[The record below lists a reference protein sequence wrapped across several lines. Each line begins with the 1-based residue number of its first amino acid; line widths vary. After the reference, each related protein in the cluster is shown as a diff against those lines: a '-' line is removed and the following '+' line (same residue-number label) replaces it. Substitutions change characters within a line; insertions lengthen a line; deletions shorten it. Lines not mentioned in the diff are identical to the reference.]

1 MAHRALKTFPYTFI
15 PHNALDT
22 AVAADQRDTYA
33 RRFTALGDPLADA
46 VVEMARRR
54 PAGEGRAMF
63 EQALTQGIDTVS
75 DPPPELTAFFRG
87 VETPYWADADQLD
100 LAARVIGRTG
110 PLGLAAL
117 SMGALLGGY
126 LAHRVTKP
134 LVITGDL
141 ERMAARRIAE
151 TTHWFVQV
159 IRPGALKPYA
169 AGWTATL
176 RVRLMHALVR
186 AGMSR
191 RPDWD
196 WQAWDHPINQSQMA
210 GTTTLFALAVLS
222 GSETLGAR
230 FTPHEK
236 AAVYHHWRVV
246 GHLLGVDPQILP
258 TNERDAARLMS
269 LQAAYEFGTPDTDSQ
284 RLARA
289 LLQAIG
295 PLIIGDDDDLPHR
308 IGRTAATA
316 ILCAYARRILGVEN
330 ADFLALPDNQ
340 PMQRVLAGAATVI
353 RGAEIVRCV
362 LPGAT
367 RLSEECGR
375 RSWDAAAERMMQ
387 QHKGNARYDRHDRY
401 AADTP
406 TPRSR
411 THAPTQR
418 PATEKALPQRLT
430 TSDVD
435 SVILLGHPH
444 P

>member
-1 MAHRALKTFPYTFI
+1 MAHRAPKAFPYTLI
-15 PHNALDT
+15 PHNARDT
-22 AVAADQRDTYA
+22 TVAADHREAYA
-33 RRFTALGDPLADA
+33 RRFSALGDPLADA

-63 EQALTQGIDTVS
+63 EQALAQGIDTIG

-87 VETPYWADADQLD
+87 VEAPPYWADADQLD

-141 ERMAARRIAE
+141 DRMAARRIAE
-151 TTHWFVQV
+151 TTEWFVQV
-159 IRPGALKPYA
+159 TRPGALKPFA

-196 WQAWDHPINQSQMA
+196 WEAWDHPVNQSQMA
-210 GTTTLFALAVLS
+210 GTNALFAVAILS
-222 GSETLGAR
+222 GSEALGAR
-230 FTPHEK
+230 FTAREK
-236 AAVYHHWRVV
+236 AAVYHYWRVV
-246 GHLLGVDPQILP
+246 GHLMGVDPEILL
-258 TNERDAARLMS
+258 TDERDAARLMS
-269 LQAAYEFGTPDTDSQ
+269 VQAVYEFDAPDLDSQ

-295 PLIIGDDDDLPHR
+295 PLTVGDDDDLPHR
-308 IGRTAATA
+308 VGRATATA
-316 ILCAYARRILGVEN
+316 ILCAYARQILGSEN
-330 ADFLALPDNQ
+330 ADFLALPDHAL
-340 PMQRVLAGAATVI
+340 MQRILGGAATII
-353 RGAEIVRCV
+353 RSAEVLRCV

-367 RLSEECGR
+367 RLSETCGR
-375 RSWDAAAERMMQ
+375 RSWVAAAQRMMR
-387 QHKGNARYDRHDRY
+387 QHNGDSRYRRHDHL
-401 AADTP
+401 AGQP
-406 TPRSR
+406 
-411 THAPTQR
+411 APTTSVRHSAIERAQR
-418 PATEKALPQRLT
+418 TTPVPQSLPRTATSARP
-430 TSDVD
+430 S
-435 SVILLGHPH
+435 S
-444 P
+444 